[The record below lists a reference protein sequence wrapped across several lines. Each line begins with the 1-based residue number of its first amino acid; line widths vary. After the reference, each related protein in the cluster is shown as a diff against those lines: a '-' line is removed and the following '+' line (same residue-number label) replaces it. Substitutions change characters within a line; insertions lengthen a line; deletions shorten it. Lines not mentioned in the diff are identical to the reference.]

1 MKMFAGKRK
10 KLLNDDQHWRRMDV
24 KEMKKCIVGIGAV
37 LVLLSFSIDSQA
49 EWFIEDERFH
59 ASVHGQLS
67 CRDCHA
73 DVYAKKPHP
82 DPGAVNRSLDDFF
95 SQDKCLSCH
104 EDIIEDID
112 QGQHA
117 GKDDVDAE
125 AYANCIACHDPHY
138 QMSAFGDVTP
148 DDLKQDKEKK
158 CALCHAFQ
166 DALPEL
172 MAEDLACMT
181 CHQAFSADHPDAV
194 EKAAALCFHCHG
206 AESLMA
212 APHHGGQTFINIGDY
227 KDTPHS
233 KVSCLAC
240 HTRAADYGH
249 ADQPTGDCTQ
259 CHVRHHEK
267 VAHEAHAAVSCGAC
281 HLWGVQP
288 RKDPASGVILWTRQR
303 DPSGFSRIH
312 SMPALMGDASCMRC
326 HFNGNAVGASA
337 MVLPA
342 KSIICMPCHTAT
354 FSVGDTTTLLALIV
368 FAVGL
373 LGAASI
379 WFSAEGRRVGHDNV
393 TRKAALGR
401 KFWVTAKTLLL
412 DGLLQ
417 RRLFRASRKRWV
429 LHALVFFPIMFRF
442 AWGLTALILSRWHPE
457 GSIAWPMVDK
467 NHPLTAFLFD
477 LSGLLIIVGVLGM
490 ILGRL
495 GSDSSQKPTGLPGP
509 DLPAFVLLGGIM
521 VVGFILEGMR
531 MAMTGNPGGA
541 AWAFAGHLI
550 GRGFAGYNLAGIYG
564 YVWYLH
570 AILTGVFVAYLPF
583 SRMLHMFAAPVVMAM
598 NATTTFHK
606 D

>member
-1 MKMFAGKRK
+1 
-10 KLLNDDQHWRRMDV
+10 
-24 KEMKKCIVGIGAV
+24 
-37 LVLLSFSIDSQA
+37 
-49 EWFIEDERFH
+49 
-59 ASVHGQLS
+59 
-67 CRDCHA
+67 
-73 DVYAKKPHP
+73 
-82 DPGAVNRSLDDFF
+82 
-95 SQDKCLSCH
+95 
-104 EDIIEDID
+104 
-112 QGQHA
+112 
-117 GKDDVDAE
+117 
-125 AYANCIACHDPHY
+125 
-138 QMSAFGDVTP
+138 
-148 DDLKQDKEKK
+148 
-158 CALCHAFQ
+158 
-166 DALPEL
+166 
-172 MAEDLACMT
+172 
-181 CHQAFSADHPDAV
+181 
-194 EKAAALCFHCHG
+194 
-206 AESLMA
+206 
-212 APHHGGQTFINIGDY
+212 
-227 KDTPHS
+227 
-233 KVSCLAC
+233 
-240 HTRAADYGH
+240 
-249 ADQPTGDCTQ
+249 
-259 CHVRHHEK
+259 
-267 VAHEAHAAVSCGAC
+267 
-281 HLWGVQP
+281 
-288 RKDPASGVILWTRQR
+288 
-303 DPSGFSRIH
+303 
-312 SMPALMGDASCMRC
+312 
-326 HFNGNAVGASA
+326 
-337 MVLPA
+337 
-342 KSIICMPCHTAT
+342 
-354 FSVGDTTTLLALIV
+354 
-368 FAVGL
+368 
-373 LGAASI
+373 
-379 WFSAEGRRVGHDNV
+379 
-393 TRKAALGR
+393 
-401 KFWVTAKTLLL
+401 VTAKTLLL